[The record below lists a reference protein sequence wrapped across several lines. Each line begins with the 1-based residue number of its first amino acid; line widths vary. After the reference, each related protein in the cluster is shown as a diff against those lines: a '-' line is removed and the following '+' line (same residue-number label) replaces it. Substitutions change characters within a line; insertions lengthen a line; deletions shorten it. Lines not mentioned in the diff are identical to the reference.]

1 MIWLVAPLPSP
12 PPFVFN
18 AVGNA
23 AWTLDVH
30 CFVASELFDTDVMVT
45 VPLAHLTQ
53 SYSTPVWLV
62 LLMHF
67 LPLLPFLLVLFPK
80 PPFRADCS
88 SFAFDDSPSC
98 PDFLFS
104 LPLYSLYPSLP
115 VFSPFPFP
123 PFLSV
128 TCSYWSLLLT
138 GGLWLVLAIFFFL
151 SAWVHSAP
159 AASVSSCLIL
169 IPVCESLA
177 LHFLPSPQ
185 KWLFFPF
192 ICVCVC
198 VFNSMLPVS
207 SLLYPI
213 LSF

>member
-1 MIWLVAPLPSP
+1 MALLPALTFSFPLP
-12 PPFVFN
+12 
-18 AVGNA
+18 
-23 AWTLDVH
+23 
-30 CFVASELFDTDVMVT
+30 
-45 VPLAHLTQ
+45 
-53 SYSTPVWLV
+53 
-62 LLMHF
+62 
-67 LPLLPFLLVLFPK
+67 FP
-80 PPFRADCS
+80 
-88 SFAFDDSPSC
+88 
-98 PDFLFS
+98 LFS
-104 LPLYSLYPSLP
+104 LPESVP
-115 VFSPFPFP
+115 VLSRFPFP

-138 GGLWLVLAIFFFL
+138 GGLWLILAIFLL

-198 VFNSMLPVS
+198 LTACSQSYHCCIPFFVFKCEMFVLFGGSNQSKWSFKLFS
-207 SLLYPI
+207 SHRNITTIQI
-213 LSF
+213 LKDIVKHFLSSCST